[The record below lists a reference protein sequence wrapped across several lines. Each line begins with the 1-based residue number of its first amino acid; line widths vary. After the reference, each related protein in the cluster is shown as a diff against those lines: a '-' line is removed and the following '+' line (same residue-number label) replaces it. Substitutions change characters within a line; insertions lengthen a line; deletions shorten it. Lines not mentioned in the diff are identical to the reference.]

1 MAYARRKMRDM
12 KLQTYADSMSSS
24 PRNNKN
30 IAREEKKG
38 AKSAMA
44 FYLFDV
50 FGREIQKE
58 INIGAEDPFDHLA
71 LRVDNVVLRDRNAV
85 G

>member
-1 MAYARRKMRDM
+1 M
-12 KLQTYADSMSSS
+12 KLQTFC
-24 PRNNKN
+24 
-30 IAREEKKG
+30 REHAIVSKEQQENRTRGEKKD

-58 INIGAEDPFDHLA
+58 INIGAEDPFNHLA
-71 LRVDNVVLRDRNAV
+71 LRVDNVVLGDRNAV